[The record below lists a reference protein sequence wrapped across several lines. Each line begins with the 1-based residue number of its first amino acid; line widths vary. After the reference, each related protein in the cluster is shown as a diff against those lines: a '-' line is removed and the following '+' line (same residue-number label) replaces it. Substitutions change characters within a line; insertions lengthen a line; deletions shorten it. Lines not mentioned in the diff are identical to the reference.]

1 MDPIRVILSSHKKE
15 LTFINEGVIIYNTF
29 NDSFLLIKK
38 KCSSYYDHVMEGK
51 YRLGLLPIMLK
62 YFLPSEKIL
71 LRKCVEG
78 STFKDKKVIVPDLIN
93 RLIKDRNIILQYL
106 NDINENI
113 EEWEPPNYK
122 HQYNSFE
129 YPVVLDN
136 VISDSDV
143 IWRSTNKIE
152 NKSIDLYNNTIITK
166 YHINVINVNIINDNI
181 KWVKHLEDI
190 GLTDVE
196 ASVKE
201 SIKISMNNI
210 IYVSPAKVD
219 MGKYIKEYIGCG
231 SYSLLETGQTIIIV
245 NDIIHNCMDLQLKLE
260 NLSKIYGQK
269 FHHYYIAYGDK
280 KDLVILLH

>member
-1 MDPIRVILSSHKKE
+1 M
-15 LTFINEGVIIYNTF
+15 
-29 NDSFLLIKK
+29 
-38 KCSSYYDHVMEGK
+38 
-51 YRLGLLPIMLK
+51 
-62 YFLPSEKIL
+62 
-71 LRKCVEG
+71 
-78 STFKDKKVIVPDLIN
+78 
-93 RLIKDRNIILQYL
+93 
-106 NDINENI
+106 
-113 EEWEPPNYK
+113 
-122 HQYNSFE
+122 
-129 YPVVLDN
+129 
-136 VISDSDV
+136 
-143 IWRSTNKIE
+143 
-152 NKSIDLYNNTIITK
+152 YNNTIITK